1 MSKPAVLFQKPKPWA
16 ILARAR
22 FCAALWAAATASPTT
37 TTSSAACSAQLPKPR
52 EKRRR
57 GRATSARAISA
68 IGRPVAAATHS
79 QATWPSANGQTVLQA
94 ALGPQRVE
102 AARDLQRRALAD
114 VALKNFAVIADRLDD
129 AIGPVVGEPEPFTEL
144 AFEAE
149 QAADFRIGGVLLIV
163 DIGLVDAELF
173 GVEHRMVGPA
183 HDVFPGVIA
192 LAHRR
197 AQRLLGDDFRQHDVG
212 AGIGQQHAR
221 AIKPGRVGG
230 VGIAAAGI

>member
-57 GRATSARAISA
+57 GRAISARAISA
-68 IGRPVAAATHS
+68 IGRPVAAAAPS
-79 QATWPSANGQTVLQA
+79 QATQPSANGQAVLQA

-114 VALKNFAVIADRLDD
+114 IALKAFAVIALGLDD
-129 AIGPVVGEPEPFTEL
+129 AIGPVVGQPERFTEL

-149 QAADFRIGGVLLIV
+149 EAADFRIGRVLLVV
-163 DIGLVDAELF
+163 DVVFVDAKLL

-183 HDVFPGVIA
+183 HDVFPGVVA

-197 AQRLLGDDFRQHDVG
+197 AQRLLGNDLRQHDVG
-212 AGIGQQHAR
+212 ARIGQQHAR
-221 AIKPGRVGG
+221 TI
-230 VGIAAAGI
+230 